1 MKAKRTGRI
10 LATLATFALAMG
22 ALVGIQAAQAAT
34 GANCTVRS
42 TANNA
47 ICDVVTYGALHR
59 VQSVDPINPI
69 GGYTEGQMAYLIQG
83 KLYRYDANGKP
94 RRDLVEEADVS
105 SDGKTVTHKL
115 RAAKYSDGTNIVAA
129 DVVNAFERW
138 VGSKRSASY
147 IDAVDKAVA
156 RDSRTVVWTL
166 KRPYPDFNFALAQEF
181 MGIHPASKTDT
192 PEKAKEYFKD
202 PVAGGPMMIK
212 TFTPGT
218 DSFILVANPNYWA
231 KPRVNEL
238 RVVTIP
244 DGNTRLAAFQAG
256 SIDYAMEL
264 PLSAKSIKWDKTKYR
279 VTGEQDSGTFMLAFN
294 MGANQPNKALKDA
307 RVRQAISLAVDRAGI
322 MRTAFANLGKPNCGM
337 QFNHNNDYVVCSLP
351 KSGKRDTAAA
361 RKLLKEAGYA
371 NGFKVNMPVP
381 NRIFWQDAAQV
392 VKDSLKFVGID
403 VTIEMITPDTNIT
416 GVINKRD
423 WEMMWFGNNAATPI
437 LQLSNWFKPGGVW
450 ANNANIPDSLLTETA
465 KLLND
470 AAASESSSVIKDKLA
485 GVEKIAFDLS
495 SFIPIGNRFYLSG
508 SRVGNNIVEA
518 LLPGQLQ
525 FVLATNPALP
535 NDYFDLVNG

>member
-42 TANNA
+42 TASNA
-47 ICDVVTYGALHR
+47 VCDVVTYGALHR
-59 VQSVDPINPI
+59 VQSLDPINPV
-69 GGYTEGQMAYLIQG
+69 GGYTEGQMAYLVQG
-83 KLYRYDANGKP
+83 KLYRYDSNGKP
-94 RRDLVEEADVS
+94 RRDLVEKADVS
-105 SDGKTVTHKL
+105 NDGKTITHTL

-138 VGSKRSASY
+138 VNSKRSASY

-156 RDSRTVVWTL
+156 KDSRTVVWTL

-181 MGIHPASKTDT
+181 LGIHPASKTDT

-202 PVAGGPMMIK
+202 PVAGGPMMVK

-218 DSFILVANPNYWA
+218 DSFVLVANPNYWA

-264 PLSAKSIKWDKTKYR
+264 PLSAKSIKWDKAKYR

-294 MGANQPNKALKDA
+294 MGPNQPNKALKDA
-307 RVRQAISLAVDRAGI
+307 RVRQAISLAVDRAGV

-337 QFNHNNDYVVCSLP
+337 QFNYNNDYVVCSLP

-361 RKLLKEAGYA
+361 RKLLKEAGYP

-403 VTIEMITPDTNIT
+403 VTIEMITPDTNIS

-450 ANNANIPDSLLTETA
+450 AGNANVPDSLLTDTA
-465 KLLND
+465 KLLNE

-495 SFIPIGNRFYLSG
+495 IFIPIGNRFYLSG
-508 SRVGNNIVEA
+508 SRIGNNIAEA

-535 NDYFDLVNG
+535 ND

>member
-42 TANNA
+42 TASNA
-47 ICDVVTYGALHR
+47 VCDVVTYGALHR
-59 VQSVDPINPI
+59 VQSLDPINPV
-69 GGYTEGQMAYLIQG
+69 GGYTEGQMAYLVQG
-83 KLYRYDANGKP
+83 KLYRYDSNGKP
-94 RRDLVEEADVS
+94 RRDLVEKADVS
-105 SDGKTVTHKL
+105 SDGKTITHTL

-138 VGSKRSASY
+138 VNSKRSASY

-156 RDSRTVVWTL
+156 KDSRTVVWTL

-181 MGIHPASKTDT
+181 LGIHPASKTDT

-202 PVAGGPMMIK
+202 PVAGGPMMVK

-218 DSFILVANPNYWA
+218 DSFVLVANPNYWA

-294 MGANQPNKALKDA
+294 MGPNQPNKALKDA

-337 QFNHNNDYVVCSLP
+337 QFNYNNDYVVCSLP

-361 RKLLKEAGYA
+361 RQLLKEAGYP

-403 VTIEMITPDTNIT
+403 VTIEMITPDTNIS

-450 ANNANIPDSLLTETA
+450 AGNANVPDSLLTDTA

-495 SFIPIGNRFYLSG
+495 IFIPIGNRFYLSG
-508 SRVGNNIVEA
+508 SRIGNNIAEA

-535 NDYFDLVNG
+535 ND

>member
-42 TANNA
+42 TASNA
-47 ICDVVTYGALHR
+47 VCDVVTYGALHR
-59 VQSVDPINPI
+59 VQSLDPINPV
-69 GGYTEGQMAYLIQG
+69 GGYTEGQMAYLVQG
-83 KLYRYDANGKP
+83 KLYRYDSNGKP
-94 RRDLVEEADVS
+94 RRDLVEKAEVS
-105 SDGKTVTHKL
+105 SDGKTITHTL

-138 VGSKRSASY
+138 VNSKRSASY

-156 RDSRTVVWTL
+156 KDSRTVVWTL

-181 MGIHPASKTDT
+181 LGIHPASKTDT

-202 PVAGGPMMIK
+202 PVAGGPMMVK

-218 DSFILVANPNYWA
+218 DSFVLVANPNYWA

-294 MGANQPNKALKDA
+294 MGPNQPNKALKDA

-337 QFNHNNDYVVCSLP
+337 QFNYNNDYVVCSLP

-361 RKLLKEAGYA
+361 RQLLKEAGYP

-403 VTIEMITPDTNIT
+403 VTIEMITPDTNIS

-450 ANNANIPDSLLTETA
+450 AGNANVPDSLLTDTA

-495 SFIPIGNRFYLSG
+495 IFIPIGNRFYLSG
-508 SRVGNNIVEA
+508 SRIGNNIAEA

-535 NDYFDLVNG
+535 ND

>member
-42 TANNA
+42 TASNA
-47 ICDVVTYGALHR
+47 VCDVVTYGALHR
-59 VQSVDPINPI
+59 VQSVDPINPV

-105 SDGKTVTHKL
+105 SDGKTITHKL

-147 IDAVDKAVA
+147 IDAVDKVVA
-156 RDSRTVVWTL
+156 KDSRTVVWTL

-181 MGIHPASKTDT
+181 LGIHPASKTDT

-218 DSFILVANPNYWA
+218 DLFVLVANPNYWA

-238 RVVTIP
+238 RVATIP

-279 VTGEQDSGTFMLAFN
+279 VTGEQDSGTFMLAIN
-294 MGANQPNKALKDA
+294 RAESAIQQLH
-307 RVRQAISLAVDRAGI
+307 VSCSRQLD
-322 MRTAFANLGKPNCGM
+322 M
-337 QFNHNNDYVVCSLP
+337 QMV
-351 KSGKRDTAAA
+351 
-361 RKLLKEAGYA
+361 
-371 NGFKVNMPVP
+371 
-381 NRIFWQDAAQV
+381 
-392 VKDSLKFVGID
+392 
-403 VTIEMITPDTNIT
+403 
-416 GVINKRD
+416 
-423 WEMMWFGNNAATPI
+423 
-437 LQLSNWFKPGGVW
+437 
-450 ANNANIPDSLLTETA
+450 
-465 KLLND
+465 
-470 AAASESSSVIKDKLA
+470 
-485 GVEKIAFDLS
+485 
-495 SFIPIGNRFYLSG
+495 
-508 SRVGNNIVEA
+508 SR
-518 LLPGQLQ
+518 
-525 FVLATNPALP
+525 
-535 NDYFDLVNG
+535 

>member
-42 TANNA
+42 TASNA
-47 ICDVVTYGALHR
+47 VCDVVTYGALHR
-59 VQSVDPINPI
+59 VQSVDPINPV

-94 RRDLVEEADVS
+94 RRDLVEKAEVS
-105 SDGKTVTHKL
+105 SDGKTVTHTL

-129 DVVNAFERW
+129 DVVNSFERW

-156 RDSRTVVWTL
+156 KDSRTVVWTL

-181 MGIHPASKTDT
+181 LGIHPASKTDT

-218 DSFILVANPNYWA
+218 DLFVLVANPNYWA

-238 RVVTIP
+238 RVATIP

-351 KSGKRDTAAA
+351 KSGKRDSATA
-361 RKLLKEAGYA
+361 RKLLKEAGYP

-392 VKDSLKFVGID
+392 VKDSLKVVGID
-403 VTIEMITPDTNIT
+403 VTIEMITPDTNIS

-450 ANNANIPDSLLTETA
+450 AANANIPDSLLTETA

-495 SFIPIGNRFYLSG
+495 AFIPIGNRFYLSG

-535 NDYFDLVNG
+535 ND

>member
-42 TANNA
+42 TASNA
-47 ICDVVTYGALHR
+47 VCDVVTYGALHR
-59 VQSVDPINPI
+59 VQSLDPINPV
-69 GGYTEGQMAYLIQG
+69 GGYTEGQMAYLVQG
-83 KLYRYDANGKP
+83 KLYRYDSNGKP
-94 RRDLVEEADVS
+94 RRDLVEKAEVS
-105 SDGKTVTHKL
+105 SDGKTITHTL

-138 VGSKRSASY
+138 VNSKRSASY

-156 RDSRTVVWTL
+156 KDSRTVVWTL

-181 MGIHPASKTDT
+181 LGIHPASKTDT

-202 PVAGGPMMIK
+202 PVAGGPMMVK

-218 DSFILVANPNYWA
+218 DSFVLVANPNYWA

-264 PLSAKSIKWDKTKYR
+264 PLSAKSIKWDKAKYR

-294 MGANQPNKALKDA
+294 MGPNQPNKALKDA

-337 QFNHNNDYVVCSLP
+337 QFNYNNDYVVCSLP

-361 RKLLKEAGYA
+361 RQLLKEAGYP

-403 VTIEMITPDTNIT
+403 VTIEMITPDTNIS

-450 ANNANIPDSLLTETA
+450 AGNANIPDSLLTDTA
-465 KLLND
+465 KLLNE

-495 SFIPIGNRFYLSG
+495 IFIPIGNRFYLSG
-508 SRVGNNIVEA
+508 SRIGNNIAEA

-535 NDYFDLVNG
+535 ND

>member
-42 TANNA
+42 TASNA
-47 ICDVVTYGALHR
+47 VCDVVTYGALHR
-59 VQSVDPINPI
+59 VQSLDPINPV
-69 GGYTEGQMAYLIQG
+69 GGYTEGQMAYLVQG
-83 KLYRYDANGKP
+83 KLYRYDSNGKP
-94 RRDLVEEADVS
+94 RRDLVEKADVS
-105 SDGKTVTHKL
+105 SDGKTITHTL

-138 VGSKRSASY
+138 VNSKRSASY

-156 RDSRTVVWTL
+156 KDSRTVVWTL

-181 MGIHPASKTDT
+181 LGIHPASKTDT

-202 PVAGGPMMIK
+202 PVAGGPMMVK

-218 DSFILVANPNYWA
+218 DSFVLVANPNYWA

-264 PLSAKSIKWDKTKYR
+264 PLSAKSIKWDKAKYR

-294 MGANQPNKALKDA
+294 MGPNQPNKALKDA

-337 QFNHNNDYVVCSLP
+337 QFNYNNDYVVCSLP

-361 RKLLKEAGYA
+361 RQLLKEAGYP

-403 VTIEMITPDTNIT
+403 VTIEMITPDTNIS

-450 ANNANIPDSLLTETA
+450 AGNANVPDSLLTDTA

-495 SFIPIGNRFYLSG
+495 IFIPIGNRFYLSG
-508 SRVGNNIVEA
+508 SRIGNNIAEA

-535 NDYFDLVNG
+535 ND

>member
-42 TANNA
+42 TASNA
-47 ICDVVTYGALHR
+47 VCDVVTYGALHR
-59 VQSVDPINPI
+59 VQSLDPINPV
-69 GGYTEGQMAYLIQG
+69 GGYTEGQMAYLVQG
-83 KLYRYDANGKP
+83 KLYRYDSNGKP
-94 RRDLVEEADVS
+94 RRDLVEKAEVS
-105 SDGKTVTHKL
+105 SDGKTITHTL

-138 VGSKRSASY
+138 VNSKRSASY

-156 RDSRTVVWTL
+156 KDSRTVVWTL

-181 MGIHPASKTDT
+181 LGIHPASKTDT

-202 PVAGGPMMIK
+202 PVAGGPMMVK

-218 DSFILVANPNYWA
+218 DSFVLVANPNYWA

-264 PLSAKSIKWDKTKYR
+264 PLSAKSIKWDKAKYR

-294 MGANQPNKALKDA
+294 MGPNQPNKALKDA

-337 QFNHNNDYVVCSLP
+337 QFNYNNDYVVCSLP

-361 RKLLKEAGYA
+361 RQLLKEAGYP

-403 VTIEMITPDTNIT
+403 VTIEMITPDTNIS

-450 ANNANIPDSLLTETA
+450 AGNANVPDSLLTDTA
-465 KLLND
+465 KLLNE

-495 SFIPIGNRFYLSG
+495 IFIPIGNRFYLSG
-508 SRVGNNIVEA
+508 SRIGNNIAEA

-535 NDYFDLVNG
+535 ND

>member
-42 TANNA
+42 TVNNA
-47 ICDVVTYGALHR
+47 VCDVVTYGALHR

-94 RRDLVEEADVS
+94 RRDLVEKADVS
-105 SDGKTVTHKL
+105 SDGKTVTHTL

-156 RDSRTVVWTL
+156 KDSRTVVWTL

-181 MGIHPASKTDT
+181 MGIHPAGKTDT
-192 PEKAKEYFKD
+192 EAKAKEYFKD

-495 SFIPIGNRFYLSG
+495 AFIPIGNRFYLSG

-535 NDYFDLVNG
+535 ND

>member
-42 TANNA
+42 TASNA
-47 ICDVVTYGALHR
+47 VCDVVTYGALHR
-59 VQSVDPINPI
+59 VQSLDPINPV
-69 GGYTEGQMAYLIQG
+69 GGYTEGQMAYLVQG
-83 KLYRYDANGKP
+83 KLYRYDSNGKP
-94 RRDLVEEADVS
+94 RRDLVEKADVS
-105 SDGKTVTHKL
+105 NDGKTITHTL

-138 VGSKRSASY
+138 VNSKRSASY

-156 RDSRTVVWTL
+156 KDSRTVVWTL

-181 MGIHPASKTDT
+181 LGIHPASKTDT

-202 PVAGGPMMIK
+202 PVAGGPMMVK

-218 DSFILVANPNYWA
+218 DSFVLVANPNYWA

-264 PLSAKSIKWDKTKYR
+264 PLSAKSIKWDKAKYR

-294 MGANQPNKALKDA
+294 MGPNQPNKALKDA
-307 RVRQAISLAVDRAGI
+307 RVRQAISLAVDRAGV

-337 QFNHNNDYVVCSLP
+337 QFNYNNDYVVCSLP

-361 RKLLKEAGYA
+361 RKLLKEAGYP

-403 VTIEMITPDTNIT
+403 VTIEMITPDTNIS

-450 ANNANIPDSLLTETA
+450 AGNANIPDSLLTDTA
-465 KLLND
+465 KLLNE

-495 SFIPIGNRFYLSG
+495 IFIPIGNRFYLSG
-508 SRVGNNIVEA
+508 SRIGNNIAEA

-535 NDYFDLVNG
+535 ND

>member
-1 MKAKRTGRI
+1 MKARRNSR
-10 LATLATFALAMG
+10 LFATIVTAALAMG

-42 TANNA
+42 TVNNA
-47 ICDVVTYGALHR
+47 VCDVVTYGALHR
-59 VQSVDPINPI
+59 VQSLDPINPV
-69 GGYTEGQMAYLIQG
+69 GGYTEGQMAYIIQG

-94 RRDLVEEADVS
+94 RRDLVERAVTSAD
-105 SDGKTVTHKL
+105 GRTVTHTL
-115 RAAKYSDGTNIVAA
+115 RAAKYSDGTAIVAA

-138 VGSKRSASY
+138 VNSKRSASY

-156 RDSRTVVWTL
+156 RDARTVVWSL

-181 MGIHPASKTDT
+181 LGIHPASKTDT
-192 PEKAKEYFKD
+192 EAKAREYFKN
-202 PVAGGPMMIK
+202 PVAGGPMMVK

-218 DSFILVANPNYWA
+218 DSFIAVANPNYWA
-231 KPRVNEL
+231 KPLVKEL
-238 RVVTIP
+238 RVATIP
-244 DGNTRLAAFQAG
+244 DGNTRLAAFQSG

-264 PLSAKSIKWDKTKYR
+264 PLSAKSIKWDKSKFR

-294 MGANQPNKALKDA
+294 MGPLQPNAALKDA
-307 RVRQAISLAVDRAGI
+307 RVRQAISLAVNRGAI

-337 QFNHNNDYVVCSLP
+337 QFNFNNDYVVCSLP
-351 KSGKRDTAAA
+351 KNGQRDLTQA
-361 RKLLKEAGYA
+361 RALLKAAGYA

-392 VKDSLKFVGID
+392 VKDSLKVVGID
-403 VTIEMITPDTNIT
+403 VTIQMITPDSNIT

-423 WEMMWFGNNAATPI
+423 WEMLWFGNNAATPI

-450 ANNANIPDSLLTETA
+450 SGFANLTDAQLADTNR
-465 KLLND
+465 LLNE
-470 AAASESSSVIKDKLA
+470 AAASESPAIIKEKLA
-485 GVEKIAFDLS
+485 AVEKIAYDLS
-495 SFIPIGNRFYLSG
+495 TFVPIGNRFYLSG
-508 SRVGNNIVEA
+508 SRIGNNIAEA

-525 FVLATNPALP
+525 FVIATNPALP
-535 NDYFDLVNG
+535 TD

>member
-42 TANNA
+42 TASNA
-47 ICDVVTYGALHR
+47 VCDVVTYGALHR
-59 VQSVDPINPI
+59 VQSLDPINPV
-69 GGYTEGQMAYLIQG
+69 GGYTEGQMAYLVQG
-83 KLYRYDANGKP
+83 KLYRYDSNGKP
-94 RRDLVEEADVS
+94 RRDLVEKADVS
-105 SDGKTVTHKL
+105 NDGKTITHTL

-138 VGSKRSASY
+138 VNSKRSASY

-156 RDSRTVVWTL
+156 KDSRTVVWTL

-181 MGIHPASKTDT
+181 LGIHPASKTDT

-202 PVAGGPMMIK
+202 PVAGGPMMVK

-218 DSFILVANPNYWA
+218 DSFVLVANPNYWA
-231 KPRVNEL
+231 KSRVNEL

-264 PLSAKSIKWDKTKYR
+264 PLSAKSIKWDKAKYR

-294 MGANQPNKALKDA
+294 MGPNQPNKALKDA
-307 RVRQAISLAVDRAGI
+307 RVRQAISLAVDRAGV

-337 QFNHNNDYVVCSLP
+337 QFNYNNDYVVCSLP

-361 RKLLKEAGYA
+361 RKLLKEAGYP

-403 VTIEMITPDTNIT
+403 VTIEMITPDTNIS

-450 ANNANIPDSLLTETA
+450 AGNANVPDSLLTDTA

-495 SFIPIGNRFYLSG
+495 IFIPIGNRFYLSG
-508 SRVGNNIVEA
+508 SRIGNNIAEA

-535 NDYFDLVNG
+535 ND

>member
-42 TANNA
+42 TASNA
-47 ICDVVTYGALHR
+47 VCDVVTYGALHR
-59 VQSVDPINPI
+59 VQSVDPINPV

-94 RRDLVEEADVS
+94 RRDLVEKAEVS
-105 SDGKTVTHKL
+105 SDGKTVTHTL

-156 RDSRTVVWTL
+156 KDSRTVVWTL

-181 MGIHPASKTDT
+181 LGIHPASKTDT

-218 DSFILVANPNYWA
+218 DLFVLVANPNYWA

-238 RVVTIP
+238 RVATIP

-351 KSGKRDTAAA
+351 KSGKRDTATA
-361 RKLLKEAGYA
+361 RKLLKEAGYP

-392 VKDSLKFVGID
+392 VKDSLKVVGID
-403 VTIEMITPDTNIT
+403 VTIEMITPDTNIS

-450 ANNANIPDSLLTETA
+450 AANANIPDSLLTETA

-495 SFIPIGNRFYLSG
+495 AFIPIGNRFYLSG

-535 NDYFDLVNG
+535 ND